1 MDDNVVDFP
10 GVNGAKKDEDEITP
24 EKVLE
29 AAEGKYDQL
38 ILVGRVKGTLR
49 YECVSTVDIEETLYH
64 VTRIHHKI
72 NMPLDEV

>member
-1 MDDNVVDFP
+1 MDDNVVSFP
-10 GVNGAKKDEDEITP
+10 GVNGAKKDEDDLTP

-72 NMPLDEV
+72 NMLLDEV

>member
-10 GVNGAKKDEDEITP
+10 GVNGTKKDEDEITP

-72 NMPLDEV
+72 NMLLDEV

>member
-1 MDDNVVDFP
+1 MDDNVVSFP

-72 NMPLDEV
+72 NMLLDGV

>member
-1 MDDNVVDFP
+1 MDDNVVSFP
-10 GVNGAKKDEDEITP
+10 GVNGAKKDEDDLTP

-64 VTRIHHKI
+64 ITRIHHKI
-72 NMPLDEV
+72 NMLLDEV

>member
-72 NMPLDEV
+72 NMLLDEV

>member
-1 MDDNVVDFP
+1 MDDNVVSFP
-10 GVNGAKKDEDEITP
+10 GVNGAKKDEDDLTP

-64 VTRIHHKI
+64 ITRIHHKI
-72 NMPLDEV
+72 NMLLDEI

>member
-1 MDDNVVDFP
+1 MIMDDNVVDFP
-10 GVNGAKKDEDEITP
+10 NVNKKDEDDLTP

-38 ILVGRVKGTLR
+38 ILVGKVKGSSK
-49 YECVSTVDIEETLYH
+49 YECISTLDIEETLYH

-72 NMPLDEV
+72 NMLLEEI

>member
-10 GVNGAKKDEDEITP
+10 GVNGANKDEDDLTP

-38 ILVGRVKGTLR
+38 ILVGKIKGSSK
-49 YECVSTVDIEETLYH
+49 YECISTLDIEETLYH

-72 NMPLDEV
+72 NMLLDEI

>member
-10 GVNGAKKDEDEITP
+10 GVNGVKKDEDEITP

-64 VTRIHHKI
+64 ITRIHHKI
-72 NMPLDEV
+72 NMLLDEV

>member
-64 VTRIHHKI
+64 ITRIHHKI
-72 NMPLDEV
+72 NMLLDEV

>member
-1 MDDNVVDFP
+1 MDDNVVSFP

-72 NMPLDEV
+72 NMLLDEV

>member
-38 ILVGRVKGTLR
+38 IIVGRVKGTLR

-64 VTRIHHKI
+64 ITRIHHKI
-72 NMPLDEV
+72 NMLLDET